1 MRYATRAGVLALLL
15 SFGVCATAQAQE
27 EWWGGFTYQAALT
40 SGPTADFIDQL
51 SWRNMGL
58 EARKMVGE
66 NASLGVFFGWN
77 VFNEELNTTS
87 SLGAV
92 DISGFQ
98 SRFVNAF
105 PMLVTAHYYPGVRQS
120 TSARFFVG
128 TGVGTY
134 YIENRAE
141 LGLTSVTVNKWHF
154 GIAPEIGV
162 LVPSS
167 RVGDGLLSV
176 KYNYAF
182 EAGGI
187 ERAYWTFGVG
197 LLLGH

>member
-1 MRYATRAGVLALLL
+1 
-15 SFGVCATAQAQE
+15 
-27 EWWGGFTYQAALT
+27 
-40 SGPTADFIDQL
+40 
-51 SWRNMGL
+51 
-58 EARKMVGE
+58 
-66 NASLGVFFGWN
+66 
-77 VFNEELNTTS
+77 
-87 SLGAV
+87 
-92 DISGFQ
+92 
-98 SRFVNAF
+98 
-105 PMLVTAHYYPGVRQS
+105 
-120 TSARFFVG
+120 VG

-154 GIAPEIGV
+154 GIAPEVGV

-182 EAGGI
+182 EAGGV

-197 LLLGH
+197 LLVGH

>member
-15 SFGVCATAQAQE
+15 SLGISATAQAQE
-27 EWWGGFTYQAALT
+27 EWWGGFMYQAALT
-40 SGPTADFIDQL
+40 SGSTADFIDQL
-51 SWRNMGL
+51 SWRNIGL
-58 EARKMVGE
+58 EARKMVRE

-77 VFNEELNTTS
+77 VFNDELNTTS

-105 PMLVTAHYYPGVRQS
+105 PMLVTAHYYPGVRRS
-120 TSARFFVG
+120 NSARFFLG

-134 YIENRAE
+134 YTESRAE

-154 GIAPEIGV
+154 GIAPEVGV

-176 KYNYAF
+176 RYNYAF
-182 EAGGI
+182 EAGGV
-187 ERAYWTFGVG
+187 EHAYWTFGVG
-197 LLLGH
+197 LLVGH